1 LTQLDGPSTSTFLDL
16 RVSRLWRRSSQ
27 LRRGLL
33 QGSTKAAPA
42 QASQGGVTPQGSSS
56 AGSLMAV
63 SAWAP
68 QAAAAWAPSRRHRHR
83 LLKQWRCGL
92 LQGGV
97 GVGSS
102 SSGGVGSSSSG
113 SVGYK
118 AQGLDLGPRGLDLGS
133 VIFFL
138 KIDFSCRLVAT
149 DTITPIFGVGS
160 WRLIPKMFDFL
171 L

>member
-1 LTQLDGPSTSTFLDL
+1 MWRRPPSLTQLDGPSTSTFLDL
-16 RVSRLWRRSSQ
+16 RASRLWRRSSQ

-42 QASQGGVTPQGSSS
+42 QASQGGMTPQGSSS

-63 SAWAP
+63 S
-68 QAAAAWAPSRRHRHR
+68 AWAPSRRHRHR

-97 GVGSS
+97 GAGSS

-133 VIFFL
+133 VIFFY
-138 KIDFSCRLVAT
+138 F
-149 DTITPIFGVGS
+149 
-160 WRLIPKMFDFL
+160 
-171 L
+171 